1 MNLMTAG
8 ALFCFNYL
16 TEVLP
21 SFKISLNLSSWNG
34 HITPSLTETIYQAPF
49 SLMCFTETAS
59 YGANFKD
66 IQSYKNNWK
75 PFHKFTSHN
84 HVICYQTCK
93 ISFVEEL
100 YYYYRTHWDTAS
112 LIQSK
117 WYTYV
122 NNFDIS
128 TIRQDRNLYC
138 LFDWRIALTSRSPSN
153 SSIAWFQYW
162 SKILM
167 QH

>member
-93 ISFVEEL
+93 ISFVEEFPITL
-100 YYYYRTHWDTAS
+100 PTEILPALFRAVDTHV
-112 LIQSK
+112 LIILIYQPLGSIG
-117 WYTYV
+117 T
-122 NNFDIS
+122 F
-128 TIRQDRNLYC
+128 
-138 LFDWRIALTSRSPSN
+138 IADL
-153 SSIAWFQYW
+153 IEA
-162 SKILM
+162 
-167 QH
+167 

>member
-1 MNLMTAG
+1 MNLMTAE

-49 SLMCFTETAS
+49 SLMCFTETTS

-75 PFHKFTSHN
+75 PFHKFTSDN
-84 HVICYQTCK
+84 LVICYQTCK
-93 ISFVEEL
+93 ISFVEEFPIIL
-100 YYYYRTHWDTAS
+100 PTEILPALFRAVDTEA
-112 LIQSK
+112 LIILIYQPLGSIG
-117 WYTYV
+117 T
-122 NNFDIS
+122 F
-128 TIRQDRNLYC
+128 
-138 LFDWRIALTSRSPSN
+138 IADL
-153 SSIAWFQYW
+153 IEA
-162 SKILM
+162 
-167 QH
+167 